1 MSGVSGTSTPAS
13 VRVGRGS
20 MLLGVGMA
28 IFLACT
34 INGKSGHFYKM
45 ESLADSKPLS
55 PTPWGL
61 WKRTEDASIVEV
73 RRSLYAGISPAV

>member
-34 INGKSGHFYKM
+34 INGKKAHFYNM
-45 ESLADSKPLS
+45 ECSFDL
-55 PTPWGL
+55 
-61 WKRTEDASIVEV
+61 
-73 RRSLYAGISPAV
+73 